1 MRSGAIPSLQVIA
14 NPVWIFLAIC
24 SAASLGLANIAHK
37 RLLDNYLEGVGAL
50 GAGSILTRSICAAII
65 LIAVGWPVGA
75 PAQSVAIALLS
86 GVSLGSG
93 LLLLFLGLKLGEAS
107 RAVAVSQTNPILVAL
122 LAMVVLGET
131 ITAPQWAAIA
141 LVVIGV
147 ALVSIEGFGRGLLK
161 LTPGLTVLVGSS
173 ITLGLSFFLAKLVLT
188 DLTPWEVFGL
198 QELGMVPAFAVYG
211 RPENW
216 RRLFNGLRSGPALTT
231 FVSWRGSAAPAG
243 HHAVHLVLQPG
254 AGVVGVGDPGHA
266 TAVRVRSGHAAEL
279 AHVRDDAGI
288 PAARRAGR
296 QGHRH
301 RDDRRRDDH
310 AGGPVT

>member
-1 MRSGAIPSLQVIA
+1 M
-14 NPVWIFLAIC
+14 WIFLAIC

-50 GAGSILTRSICAAII
+50 GAGSIVTRSVCAAII
-65 LIAVGWPVGA
+65 LIAVGWPVAA
-75 PAQSVAIALLS
+75 PVGSVVIGLLS
-86 GVSLGSG
+86 GVSLGAG

-131 ITAPQWAAIA
+131 ISAPQWAAIA
-141 LVVIGV
+141 LVIAGV
-147 ALVSIEGFGRGLLK
+147 ALVSIEGFGRGLVK

-198 QELGMVPAFAVYG
+198 QELGMVPAFAVFG
-211 RPENW
+211 MPANW

-231 FVSWRGSAAPAG
+231 FVIGEGLLPQLAILLFLWSFNFGPVSLASAILATRPLFVFVVGTLLSWRTFGMMQES
-243 HHAVHLVLQPG
+243 LRPG
-254 AGVVGVGDPGHA
+254 ALAAKGVAILMIVGG
-266 TAVRVRSGHAAEL
+266 TTMLAAL
-279 AHVRDDAGI
+279 
-288 PAARRAGR
+288 
-296 QGHRH
+296 
-301 RDDRRRDDH
+301 
-310 AGGPVT
+310 

>member
-1 MRSGAIPSLQVIA
+1 M
-14 NPVWIFLAIC
+14 WIFLAIC

-50 GAGSILTRSICAAII
+50 GAGSIVTRSVCAAIV
-65 LIAVGWPVGA
+65 LLAVGWPAAA
-75 PAQSVAIALLS
+75 PVESVVIGLLS
-86 GVSLGSG
+86 GVSLGAG

-131 ITAPQWAAIA
+131 ISAPQWAAIA
-141 LVVIGV
+141 LVIAGV

-161 LTPGLTVLVGSS
+161 LTPGLTVLAGSS

-198 QELGMVPAFAVYG
+198 QELGMVPAFAVFG
-211 RPENW
+211 MPANW

-231 FVSWRGSAAPAG
+231 FVIGEGLLPQLAILLFLWSFNFGPVSLASAILATRPLFVFVVGTLLSWRTFGMMQES
-243 HHAVHLVLQPG
+243 LRPG
-254 AGVVGVGDPGHA
+254 ALAAKGVAIAMIVGG
-266 TAVRVRSGHAAEL
+266 TTMLAAW
-279 AHVRDDAGI
+279 
-288 PAARRAGR
+288 
-296 QGHRH
+296 
-301 RDDRRRDDH
+301 
-310 AGGPVT
+310 

>member
-1 MRSGAIPSLQVIA
+1 M
-14 NPVWIFLAIC
+14 WIFLAIC

-75 PAQSVAIALLS
+75 PTQSVAIALLS

-122 LAMVVLGET
+122 LAMMVLGET

-141 LVVIGV
+141 LVIVGV

-173 ITLGLSFFLAKLVLT
+173 ITLGLSFFLAKLVL
-188 DLTPWEVFGL
+188 DRPD
-198 QELGMVPAFAVYG
+198 AV
-211 RPENW
+211 
-216 RRLFNGLRSGPALTT
+216 
-231 FVSWRGSAAPAG
+231 GSFRVAG
-243 HHAVHLVLQPG
+243 VGDG
-254 AGVVGVGDPGHA
+254 AGVRG
-266 TAVRVRSGHAAEL
+266 L
-279 AHVRDDAGI
+279 RDGRRTGAGCSADCV
-288 PAARRAGR
+288 PAPAWRLS
-296 QGHRH
+296 
-301 RDDRRRDDH
+301 
-310 AGGPVT
+310 

>member
-1 MRSGAIPSLQVIA
+1 M
-14 NPVWIFLAIC
+14 WIFLAIC

-50 GAGSILTRSICAAII
+50 GAGSIVTRSVCAAIV
-65 LIAVGWPVGA
+65 LLAVGWPAAA
-75 PAQSVAIALLS
+75 PVESVVIGLLS
-86 GVSLGSG
+86 GVSLGAG

-131 ITAPQWAAIA
+131 ISAPQWAAIA
-141 LVVIGV
+141 LVIAGV

-161 LTPGLTVLVGSS
+161 LTPGLTVLAGSS

-198 QELGMVPAFAVYG
+198 QELGMVPAFAVFG
-211 RPENW
+211 MPANW

-231 FVSWRGSAAPAG
+231 FVIGEGLLPQLAILLFLWSFNFGPVSLASAILATRPLFVFVVGTLLSWRTFGMMQESLRPEALAAK
-243 HHAVHLVLQPG
+243 
-254 AGVVGVGDPGHA
+254 GVAILMIVGG
-266 TAVRVRSGHAAEL
+266 TTMLAAW
-279 AHVRDDAGI
+279 
-288 PAARRAGR
+288 
-296 QGHRH
+296 
-301 RDDRRRDDH
+301 
-310 AGGPVT
+310 

>member
-1 MRSGAIPSLQVIA
+1 M
-14 NPVWIFLAIC
+14 WIFLAIC

-37 RLLDNYLEGVGAL
+37 RLLDNYLDGVGSL
-50 GAGSILTRSICAAII
+50 GAGSILTRSMCAAII

-75 PAQSVAIALLS
+75 PVQSVAIALLS

-122 LAMVVLGET
+122 LAMVALGET
-131 ITAPQWAAIA
+131 ITGSQWAAIA
-141 LVVIGV
+141 LVIAGV
-147 ALVSIEGFGRGLLK
+147 ALVSIEGFGRRLLK

-198 QELGMVPAFAVYG
+198 QELGMVPAFALFG
-211 RPENW
+211 TPANW

-231 FVSWRGSAAPAG
+231 FIIGEGLLPQLAILLFLWSFNFGPVSLASAILATRPLFVFVVSTLLSWRTFGMLQESLRPEALAAKGLAI
-243 HHAVHLVLQPG
+243 LMI
-254 AGVVGVGDPGHA
+254 VGG
-266 TAVRVRSGHAAEL
+266 TTMLAAL
-279 AHVRDDAGI
+279 
-288 PAARRAGR
+288 
-296 QGHRH
+296 
-301 RDDRRRDDH
+301 
-310 AGGPVT
+310 